1 MKALRY
7 LNLLLVVLLLLNSSP
22 VQASP
27 PQPESLTTT
36 TTPQLVEESVAPQR
50 VEESIAP
57 QPAGVT
63 PLSEVK
69 TGYTFSSPAG
79 SYTELTTGL
88 VNSGGSFMIGATLG
102 FTFHYNGVAY
112 TDVRISSEG
121 FVLMGDGTVGL
132 YCAPNPIG
140 NASSLC
146 ANALAPLGMALEGNP
161 ASEVRRGV
169 TGTAPNRV
177 YTVQWKDHRAEDAPV
192 GAESFTFQLKLY
204 ETTDVIEFI
213 YGPFTKDSTART
225 PQVGIRGVT
234 SSDYQTRAAN
244 PDWANSAAGTSSL
257 STMLLS
263 PTVSPTLGLTY
274 RWTPVGD
281 PDLSRSTKTAPAS
294 TPPGRPLTY
303 TVHIANTG
311 YGTAAAF
318 LEDPIP
324 ANVTYNAGSV
334 ACSSGA
340 CSYDSAADAV
350 RWNGSVAPFA
360 AALVTFTVNTDG
372 LAWAEAIT
380 NTATLT
386 NTDTSVEVAV
396 SAVSVYGYATQPVQ
410 WTPSLMSF
418 DGCNDG
424 TSQTRAFT
432 LLNNTNQ
439 TDTFDLSY
447 TLDEPS
453 IGAVTGPVAVTLAN
467 GEAISVSVTL
477 TTTTCFPDAM
487 DITGQVRA
495 VGRASAQSATAS
507 FDKAT
512 DPLSTW
518 EAAPDSN
525 PGGSGGRFPGDG
537 CTAQNAAG
545 QWVTYII
552 GDAYNPNTLTGFVG
566 YNHAANTWAQVGAT
580 NTPAERYQP
589 DWAYDAETNLCYL
602 TGGANTNGNGTYTE
616 TYRYD
621 PIANNFTQLG
631 SFTTARNFHDS
642 WVGTVDG
649 VKRLCVGGGQNN
661 PSGALASTQCYDL
674 SQTAPGSWAA
684 ENATLGAMPATVW
697 GAADG
702 VNHAHT
708 GDQFWSGA
716 GRVNSATTSDLRY
729 WDDADNA
736 WHTVVAGGWVR
747 YRVEGDFVN
756 GDFYI
761 VGGAVSSFSHL
772 SAASRYHFDG
782 NQWVLIQLDYM
793 ANSRMDNVANA
804 GGNALWSV
812 DGYGG
817 YNSGYVERL
826 DVCPTCTEY
835 AWLTGHVYDYD
846 GVNPPVTPYRL
857 QRMPGY
863 SNIPL
868 DASGAYT
875 EELTPWPYRLTASA
889 EGYAAPVT
897 ATVTMQHA
905 QTTTQNFVLARPDVV
920 LSQAALAEALYVGDE
935 PVSVTRTVIVTNVG
949 TLPLAF
955 KIVEE
960 QPATQS
966 PARAVQS
973 VQLAPTPDAPL
984 RVDPALTEQMAKEGK
999 GSYLITLR
1007 EQADLSPAY
1016 GMNWHDRGWY
1026 VYETLQQAAERSQ
1039 AEVRAYLDAQGVKY
1053 QAFWIENVIAVETSD
1068 AATFMGLQAFPE
1080 VAALHAEP
1088 TLVLEPPQKVPP
1100 RLLAPTALEPNLT
1113 HIKADQVWA
1122 QGITGAGIVV
1132 ANIDTGVRYTHQ
1144 ALVAQYRGNLGGGN
1158 FNHAYNW
1165 FDPYDLSDAPNDADL
1180 VSPAHGSHTMGT
1192 MVGDD
1197 GAGNQIGVAPDAQW
1211 IACQGFNP
1219 AGTPCNLLACGQFL
1233 AAPTDTAG
1241 HNPNPDMRP
1250 HIVNN
1255 SWGDCSTPGEYFGWF
1270 ESVVNSWH
1278 AAGIYP
1284 VFANG
1289 NSDANCPVSGL
1300 GKVLSP
1306 AASARVT
1313 AVGALGR
1320 ADGALA
1326 SYSLWGPTDQVDTWN
1341 PLGYPNLK
1349 PQVSAPGTNRSADG
1363 SAGDAGYADA
1373 SGTSMAAPH
1382 VAGVIALMWSA
1393 APCMIG
1399 NYTDTETILMQTAM
1413 TTTTPGYPGS
1423 PWDGPSGRPN
1433 QATGWGEVDA
1443 LAAVS
1448 AAQTYCEYNWNPWVN
1463 TAPTQAQVAPTA
1475 AAPVEVGF
1483 TCTPDDVLKAQPQ
1496 TSQLTLR
1503 DNDPA
1508 EDALSLSLEC
1518 RPAALRL
1525 SQLAPASAASGE
1537 VINLELVIRSDGQ
1550 FSDTAVLTNPL
1561 PSGLTFAGSYAATA
1575 GAMEVSNDVITWTT
1589 TTAPPATLP
1598 DIVTLTVA
1606 ARVTGDYVWN
1616 GSLGTAWDAAGNW
1629 TAAAQRNVAW
1639 LAWEERNG
1647 PALHLPLDEAP
1658 GATTF
1663 ADSSGNGNPGAC
1675 SGGGCPRAGVTGKQG
1690 QAAQFDGAD
1699 DVITVADAPTLRN
1712 ASFTVSA
1719 WFRWDGVGTDNVNF
1733 LTAKGTENMEL
1744 HTGGDAG
1751 VNGLRFIPAGYSAT
1765 YVDAANVIAAG
1776 WNHVAAAYDGSMAT
1790 LYVNGVLV
1798 GSRTG
1803 ISGGNNLTTDATA
1816 LHIGRRSDGT
1826 YPFDGAIDDVRVYN
1840 RVLSAGEIARLAAW
1854 WEGRTSSART
1864 VAVTGLPGLYAN
1876 VTLPAGA
1883 PAYPTLNVNAGVNAL
1898 TLQAGS
1904 SLTLPAG
1911 VTLTVESSIVNS
1923 GALFIQRDAPGGTP
1937 TFFHL
1942 TNSARSVR
1950 YYGAQLTPAAA
1961 LGLTWVEI
1969 RGNAECT
1976 TDDPGDTVNRCV
1988 RITPTNPGVT
1998 ATVRVYYLPGEL
2010 DGQSSGALRMWQW
2023 QSGGWVALTGTAGSN
2038 DVTGNTAV
2046 WGADAPLVLRA
2057 TDAPTAVGL
2066 RSFAAGAAYKGW
2078 LLLVLGGAAVVFR
2091 RRRR

>member
-1 MKALRY
+1 
-7 LNLLLVVLLLLNSSP
+7 
-22 VQASP
+22 
-27 PQPESLTTT
+27 
-36 TTPQLVEESVAPQR
+36 
-50 VEESIAP
+50 
-57 QPAGVT
+57 
-63 PLSEVK
+63 
-69 TGYTFSSPAG
+69 
-79 SYTELTTGL
+79 
-88 VNSGGSFMIGATLG
+88 
-102 FTFHYNGVAY
+102 
-112 TDVRISSEG
+112 
-121 FVLMGDGTVGL
+121 
-132 YCAPNPIG
+132 
-140 NASSLC
+140 
-146 ANALAPLGMALEGNP
+146 
-161 ASEVRRGV
+161 
-169 TGTAPNRV
+169 V
-177 YTVQWKDHRAEDAPV
+177 YTVQWKDYRAEDAPV

-204 ETTDVIEFI
+204 ETTDVIEFV
-213 YGPFTKDSTART
+213 YGPFTKDSTARN
-225 PQVGIRGVT
+225 PQVGIRGEVGG
-234 SSDYQTRAAN
+234 DYQTRATSI
-244 PDWANSAAGTSSL
+244 DWANSTAGTSSL

-281 PDLSRSTKTAPAS
+281 PDLSRSHKTAPAS

-324 ANVTYNAGSV
+324 ANVTYNADSV

-386 NTDTSVEVAV
+386 NTDTSVEVEV

-410 WTPSLMSF
+410 WTPALLSF

-439 TDTFDLSY
+439 VDTFDLSY
-447 TLDEPS
+447 TLDEPA
-453 IGAVTGPVAVTLAN
+453 IGAVTGPAAVTLAN

-477 TTTTCFPDAM
+477 TTVVCFPDAM

-495 VGRASAQSATAS
+495 VGRATAHSATTFFVKLAE
-507 FDKAT
+507 
-512 DPLSTW
+512 PVSTW
-518 EAAPDSN
+518 VATPGSN
-525 PGGSGGRFPGDG
+525 PNGSGGRFPGDG
-537 CTAQNAAG
+537 CTAKNAAG

-552 GDAYNPNTLTGFVG
+552 GDVYNASDLTGFVG
-566 YNHAANTWAQVGAT
+566 YNHTANTWAQMGAD

-589 DWAYDAETNLCYL
+589 DWAYDADANLCYL
-602 TGGANTNGNGTYTE
+602 TGGANNSNPGVGTYT
-616 TYRYD
+616 TAYRYD
-621 PIANNFTQLG
+621 PVANVFTPLG
-631 SFTTARNFHDS
+631 SLTTARNFHDS

-649 VKRLCVGGGQNN
+649 TKMLCVGGGLNAT
-661 PSGALASTQCYDL
+661 SELTSTQCYTL
-674 SQTAPGSWAA
+674 SQTAPGAWAA

-702 VNHAHT
+702 VLHTHT

-716 GRVNSATTSDLRY
+716 GKVNDATTSDLRY

-736 WHTVVAGGWVR
+736 WHTVAAGGLVR

-761 VGGAVSSFSHL
+761 VGGSIVAGLSHTT
-772 SAASRYHFDG
+772 AASRYHFDG
-782 NQWVLIQLDYM
+782 TRWVLTALPYM
-793 ANSRMDNVANA
+793 ANSRMDNIANA

-817 YNSGYVERL
+817 NNSGYVERF

-863 SNIPL
+863 VNIPL
-868 DASGAYT
+868 DAGGAYT
-875 EELTPWPYRLTASA
+875 QEVTPWPYRLKASA

-897 ATVTMQHA
+897 ATVTMQHG
-905 QTTTQNFVLARPDVV
+905 QTTTQDFVLDRPDVV
-920 LSQAALAEALYVGDE
+920 LSQAVLAEALYVGDE
-935 PVSVTRTVIVTNVG
+935 PVSVTRTVVLTNAG
-949 TLPLAF
+949 TLPLTF

-960 QPATQS
+960 QPATQA

-973 VQLAPTPDAPL
+973 IPLAPTPDAPL
-984 RVDPALTEQMAKEGK
+984 VVDAALTAQMMKEGQ

-1016 GMNWHDRGWY
+1016 GMNWRDRGWY
-1026 VYETLQQAAERSQ
+1026 VYEALQQAAERSQ

-1053 QAFWIENVIAVETSD
+1053 QAFWIENVIAVEASD
-1068 AATFMGLQAFPE
+1068 AATFTGLQAFPE

-1088 TLVLEPPQKVPP
+1088 TIVIEPPQKVPS

-1132 ANIDTGVRYTHQ
+1132 ATIDTGARYTHQ
-1144 ALVAQYRGNLGGGN
+1144 ALVNQYRGNLGGG
-1158 FNHAYNW
+1158 FDHTYNW
-1165 FDPYDLSDAPNDADL
+1165 FDPYDFSPAPDDADL
-1180 VSPAHGSHTMGT
+1180 TSPAHGSHTLGT
-1192 MVGDD
+1192 MIGDD
-1197 GAGNQIGVAPDAQW
+1197 GLGNQVGVAPDAQW

-1219 AGTPCNLLACGQFL
+1219 GGTPCNLLACGQFL
-1233 AAPTDTAG
+1233 AAPTDTDG
-1241 HNPNPDMRP
+1241 NNPNPDMRP

-1255 SWGDCSTPGEYFGWF
+1255 SWGDCGTPGEYSGWF
-1270 ESVVNSWH
+1270 ESVLNSWH

-1300 GKVLSP
+1300 GKVSSP

-1320 ADGALA
+1320 SDGALA
-1326 SYSLWGPTDQVDTWN
+1326 YYSLWGPTDQVDTWN
-1341 PLGYPNLK
+1341 PLGYPTLK

-1363 SAGDAGYADA
+1363 TTDDAYVDS

-1382 VAGVIALMWSA
+1382 AAGVVALMWSA

-1423 PWDGPSGRPN
+1423 PWDGPGGVPN

-1443 LAAVS
+1443 LAAVA
-1448 AAQTYCEYNWNPWVN
+1448 AAQHYCEYNWNPWVS
-1463 TAPTQAQVAPTA
+1463 ASPAGAQLTPDA
-1475 AAPVEVGF
+1475 AAPIEVAF
-1483 TCTPDDVLKAQPQ
+1483 TCAPDDVLKAQPL

-1508 EDALSLSLEC
+1508 TDAISLSLTC
-1518 RPAALRL
+1518 LPAALRL
-1525 SQLAPASAASGE
+1525 SQLAPASAASDE
-1537 VINLELVIRSDGQ
+1537 VINLELVIRSDGH

-1561 PSGLTFAGSYAATA
+1561 PSGLTFAGSYNATA
-1575 GAMEVSNDVITWTT
+1575 GAMEVRNDIITWTY

-1598 DIVTLTVA
+1598 AIVTITVA
-1606 ARVTGDYVWN
+1606 TRVTGDYVWN
-1616 GSLGTAWDAAGNW
+1616 GSLGTAWNAAGNW

-1639 LAWEERNG
+1639 LAWEERSG
-1647 PALHLPLDEAP
+1647 PVLHLPLDEAA

-1663 ADSSGNGNPGAC
+1663 ADSSGNGNSGAC
-1675 SGGGCPRAGVTGKQG
+1675 SGAGCPLAGVTGKQG
-1690 QAAQFDGAD
+1690 QAAQLDGTD
-1699 DVITVADAPTLRN
+1699 DVITVADAPSLRN
-1712 ASFTVSA
+1712 ASFTLSA
-1719 WFRWDGVGTDNVNF
+1719 WFRWDGVGTANVNF
-1733 LTAKGTENMEL
+1733 LTAKGLENMEL
-1744 HTGGDAG
+1744 HTGGGAG
-1751 VNGLRFIPAGYSAT
+1751 VNGLRFIPAGYPET
-1765 YVDAANVIAAG
+1765 NVDAANVIAAG

-1790 LYVNGVLV
+1790 LYVNGALV
-1798 GSRTG
+1798 GSRAITLTANDLTADAAAFRIG
-1803 ISGGNNLTTDATA
+1803 DRSSGG
-1816 LHIGRRSDGT
+1816 
-1826 YPFDGAIDDVRVYN
+1826 YPFDGTVDDVRVYN
-1840 RVLSAGEIARLAAW
+1840 RVLSASEIARLAAW
-1854 WEGRTSSART
+1854 WEGRTSSARD

-1883 PAYPTLNVNAGVNAL
+1883 PAYPTLNVNAGINAL

-1942 TNSARSVR
+1942 TNSARSIK
-1950 YYGAQLTPAAA
+1950 YYGVQLNPTAA
-1961 LGLTWVEI
+1961 LGPTWVEI

-1976 TDDPGDTVNRCV
+1976 SDDRGDTVNRCV
-1988 RITPTNPGVT
+1988 RIAPANTGVN
-1998 ATVRVYYLPGEL
+1998 ATIRVYYLPGEL
-2010 DGQSSGALRMWQW
+2010 DGQAANLRLWQW
-2023 QSGGWVALTGTAGSN
+2023 QSGGWVALVGTPWSGY
-2038 DVTGNTAV
+2038 VTGSTAV
-2046 WGADAPLVLRA
+2046 WGTDAPLVLRA
-2057 TDAPTAVGL
+2057 SDAPTAIGL
-2066 RSFAAGAAYKGW
+2066 RSFAAGASHKGW
-2078 LLLVLGGAAVVFR
+2078 PLLTALFALGGAATFFKR
-2091 RRRR
+2091 RRR

>member
-1 MKALRY
+1 
-7 LNLLLVVLLLLNSSP
+7 
-22 VQASP
+22 
-27 PQPESLTTT
+27 
-36 TTPQLVEESVAPQR
+36 
-50 VEESIAP
+50 
-57 QPAGVT
+57 
-63 PLSEVK
+63 
-69 TGYTFSSPAG
+69 
-79 SYTELTTGL
+79 
-88 VNSGGSFMIGATLG
+88 
-102 FTFHYNGVAY
+102 
-112 TDVRISSEG
+112 
-121 FVLMGDGTVGL
+121 
-132 YCAPNPIG
+132 
-140 NASSLC
+140 
-146 ANALAPLGMALEGNP
+146 
-161 ASEVRRGV
+161 
-169 TGTAPNRV
+169 
-177 YTVQWKDHRAEDAPV
+177 
-192 GAESFTFQLKLY
+192 
-204 ETTDVIEFI
+204 
-213 YGPFTKDSTART
+213 
-225 PQVGIRGVT
+225 
-234 SSDYQTRAAN
+234 
-244 PDWANSAAGTSSL
+244 
-257 STMLLS
+257 
-263 PTVSPTLGLTY
+263 
-274 RWTPVGD
+274 
-281 PDLSRSTKTAPAS
+281 
-294 TPPGRPLTY
+294 
-303 TVHIANTG
+303 
-311 YGTAAAF
+311 
-318 LEDPIP
+318 
-324 ANVTYNAGSV
+324 
-334 ACSSGA
+334 
-340 CSYDSAADAV
+340 
-350 RWNGSVAPFA
+350 
-360 AALVTFTVNTDG
+360 
-372 LAWAEAIT
+372 
-380 NTATLT
+380 
-386 NTDTSVEVAV
+386 
-396 SAVSVYGYATQPVQ
+396 
-410 WTPSLMSF
+410 
-418 DGCNDG
+418 
-424 TSQTRAFT
+424 
-432 LLNNTNQ
+432 
-439 TDTFDLSY
+439 
-447 TLDEPS
+447 
-453 IGAVTGPVAVTLAN
+453 
-467 GEAISVSVTL
+467 
-477 TTTTCFPDAM
+477 
-487 DITGQVRA
+487 
-495 VGRASAQSATAS
+495 
-507 FDKAT
+507 
-512 DPLSTW
+512 
-518 EAAPDSN
+518 
-525 PGGSGGRFPGDG
+525 
-537 CTAQNAAG
+537 
-545 QWVTYII
+545 
-552 GDAYNPNTLTGFVG
+552 VG

-1180 VSPAHGSHTMGT
+1180 VSPGHGSHTMGT

-1278 AAGIYP
+1278 A
-1284 VFANG
+1284 
-1289 NSDANCPVSGL
+1289 
-1300 GKVLSP
+1300 
-1306 AASARVT
+1306 R
-1313 AVGALGR
+1313 R
-1320 ADGALA
+1320 
-1326 SYSLWGPTDQVDTWN
+1326 
-1341 PLGYPNLK
+1341 
-1349 PQVSAPGTNRSADG
+1349 
-1363 SAGDAGYADA
+1363 
-1373 SGTSMAAPH
+1373 
-1382 VAGVIALMWSA
+1382 
-1393 APCMIG
+1393 
-1399 NYTDTETILMQTAM
+1399 
-1413 TTTTPGYPGS
+1413 
-1423 PWDGPSGRPN
+1423 
-1433 QATGWGEVDA
+1433 
-1443 LAAVS
+1443 
-1448 AAQTYCEYNWNPWVN
+1448 
-1463 TAPTQAQVAPTA
+1463 
-1475 AAPVEVGF
+1475 
-1483 TCTPDDVLKAQPQ
+1483 
-1496 TSQLTLR
+1496 
-1503 DNDPA
+1503 
-1508 EDALSLSLEC
+1508 
-1518 RPAALRL
+1518 
-1525 SQLAPASAASGE
+1525 
-1537 VINLELVIRSDGQ
+1537 
-1550 FSDTAVLTNPL
+1550 
-1561 PSGLTFAGSYAATA
+1561 
-1575 GAMEVSNDVITWTT
+1575 
-1589 TTAPPATLP
+1589 
-1598 DIVTLTVA
+1598 
-1606 ARVTGDYVWN
+1606 
-1616 GSLGTAWDAAGNW
+1616 
-1629 TAAAQRNVAW
+1629 
-1639 LAWEERNG
+1639 
-1647 PALHLPLDEAP
+1647 HLP
-1658 GATTF
+1658 
-1663 ADSSGNGNPGAC
+1663 
-1675 SGGGCPRAGVTGKQG
+1675 GVRQR
-1690 QAAQFDGAD
+1690 Q
-1699 DVITVADAPTLRN
+1699 LRCQ
-1712 ASFTVSA
+1712 
-1719 WFRWDGVGTDNVNF
+1719 
-1733 LTAKGTENMEL
+1733 
-1744 HTGGDAG
+1744 
-1751 VNGLRFIPAGYSAT
+1751 
-1765 YVDAANVIAAG
+1765 
-1776 WNHVAAAYDGSMAT
+1776 
-1790 LYVNGVLV
+1790 
-1798 GSRTG
+1798 
-1803 ISGGNNLTTDATA
+1803 
-1816 LHIGRRSDGT
+1816 
-1826 YPFDGAIDDVRVYN
+1826 
-1840 RVLSAGEIARLAAW
+1840 
-1854 WEGRTSSART
+1854 
-1864 VAVTGLPGLYAN
+1864 LPGLR
-1876 VTLPAGA
+1876 AGEGA
-1883 PAYPTLNVNAGVNAL
+1883 VSGGLRAGDGGGR
-1898 TLQAGS
+1898 AGS
-1904 SLTLPAG
+1904 
-1911 VTLTVESSIVNS
+1911 
-1923 GALFIQRDAPGGTP
+1923 
-1937 TFFHL
+1937 
-1942 TNSARSVR
+1942 
-1950 YYGAQLTPAAA
+1950 
-1961 LGLTWVEI
+1961 
-1969 RGNAECT
+1969 C
-1976 TDDPGDTVNRCV
+1976 
-1988 RITPTNPGVT
+1988 
-1998 ATVRVYYLPGEL
+1998 
-2010 DGQSSGALRMWQW
+2010 
-2023 QSGGWVALTGTAGSN
+2023 
-2038 DVTGNTAV
+2038 
-2046 WGADAPLVLRA
+2046 
-2057 TDAPTAVGL
+2057 
-2066 RSFAAGAAYKGW
+2066 
-2078 LLLVLGGAAVVFR
+2078 
-2091 RRRR
+2091 